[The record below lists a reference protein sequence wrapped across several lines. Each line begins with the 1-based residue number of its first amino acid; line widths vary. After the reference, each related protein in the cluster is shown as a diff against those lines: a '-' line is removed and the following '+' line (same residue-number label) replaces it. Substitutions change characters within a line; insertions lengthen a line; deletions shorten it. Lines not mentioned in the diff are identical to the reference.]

1 MTTHL
6 QQTMDDLVAQRARID
21 AAITALQEL
30 GAAAMPSENGTRA
43 PRVARRSPAKAPKA
57 PKVDGRRRG
66 TTDWAR
72 GRQLWD
78 QGKSPKEIAA
88 ALGCTTQAVYG
99 TQYREHWPK
108 RGKKNGLKAKAPAA

>member
-6 QQTMDDLVAQRARID
+6 QQTMDDLVAQRARLD
-21 AAITALQEL
+21 AAIVALQEL
-30 GAAAMPSENGTRA
+30 GAAALPAANGTHA
-43 PRVARRSPAKAPKA
+43 PRAVRRSPAKMPKPA
-57 PKVDGRRRG
+57 KADGRRRG

-88 ALGCTTQAVYG
+88 ALGCTTQAVIERAFRVDRVG
-99 TQYREHWPK
+99 DRCS
-108 RGKKNGLKAKAPAA
+108 